1 METAMAQ
8 SIKYAVC
15 SLDVWGNSE
24 EGYDVNDVF
33 KIGTIDLGEDMSDLE
48 ILTALVDTG
57 FLDACA
63 TELGEVE
70 SCGDGFVHIR
80 VKSDYEPILNLYMEQ

>member
-1 METAMAQ
+1 MA
-8 SIKYAVC
+8 KYEVC
-15 SLDVWGNSE
+15 SLDVWDNAE

-33 KIGTIDLGEDMSDLE
+33 KIGTIDLGEDVSDLE
-48 ILTALVDTG
+48 ILTALVDAG

-70 SCGDGFVHIR
+70 YCGDGFLHIR
-80 VKSDYEPILNLYMEQ
+80 VKSDCKPVLNLYLA